1 MFRTEHNAFKCMPNI
16 LKIGFFPL
24 ELKIMSK
31 HNLILSKFNFLFKVI
46 IDKYI
51 QNIYTDKQ

>member
-1 MFRTEHNAFKCMPNI
+1 
-16 LKIGFFPL
+16 
-24 ELKIMSK
+24 MSK

-51 QNIYTDKQ
+51 QNIYTDKQCEKMAAEVTKIVDEEENTLTDLK

>member
-1 MFRTEHNAFKCMPNI
+1 
-16 LKIGFFPL
+16 
-24 ELKIMSK
+24 MSK